1 MKRLSPKL
9 HGIIDY
15 VSVGGLLLAPTVF
28 GLNGL
33 STTLAYALAGIH
45 LTMTLLT
52 AFPLGLIKLVPL
64 RLHGIV
70 EIVVG
75 ISLVVAPWALAT
87 VLDLGGNGRLFYS
100 AFGAVLIA
108 VWFITDYGAAA
119 TDAPNGER

>member
-1 MKRLSPKL
+1 MKLLSPKL

-15 VSVGGLLLAPTVF
+15 VSVGGLVLAPTLF
-28 GLNGL
+28 GLNG
-33 STTLAYALAGIH
+33 TAATLAYALAGIH

-64 RLHGIV
+64 RLHGVV

-75 ISLVVAPWALAT
+75 LSLVVVPWVVAT
-87 VLDLGGNGRLFYS
+87 TLELGAAGRAFYT

-108 VWFITDYGAAA
+108 VWLTTDYGAVSVGV
-119 TDAPNGER
+119 PPREG

>member
-1 MKRLSPKL
+1 MKLLSPKL

-15 VSVGGLLLAPTVF
+15 VSVDGLVLAPTLF
-28 GLNGL
+28 GLTGVGAG
-33 STTLAYALAGIH
+33 LAYVLAGVH

-64 RLHGIV
+64 RLHGTV

-75 ISLVVAPWALAT
+75 ISLLVAPWALAT

-100 AFGAVLIA
+100 AFGAVLIG
-108 VWFITDYGAAA
+108 VWFVTDYGATA
-119 TDAPNGER
+119 TNVPS

>member
-1 MKRLSPKL
+1 MKLLSPKL

-15 VSVGGLLLAPTVF
+15 VSVGGLVLAPTLF
-28 GLNGL
+28 GLNGAAA
-33 STTLAYALAGIH
+33 TLAYALAGIH

-64 RLHGIV
+64 RLHGVV

-75 ISLVVAPWALAT
+75 VSLVVAPWVLAT
-87 VLDLGGNGRLFYS
+87 TLDLGGTGRVFYT

-108 VWFITDYGAAA
+108 VWLITDYSAAA
-119 TDAPNGER
+119 ADAPLREG

>member
-1 MKRLSPKL
+1 MKLLSPKL

-15 VSVGGLLLAPTVF
+15 VSVGGLVLAPTLF
-28 GLNGL
+28 GLTGVGAG
-33 STTLAYALAGIH
+33 LAYALAGVH

-75 ISLVVAPWALAT
+75 ISLLVAPWALAT

-100 AFGAVLIA
+100 AFGAVLIG
-108 VWFITDYGAAA
+108 VWFVTDYGATA
-119 TDAPNGER
+119 TNVPS